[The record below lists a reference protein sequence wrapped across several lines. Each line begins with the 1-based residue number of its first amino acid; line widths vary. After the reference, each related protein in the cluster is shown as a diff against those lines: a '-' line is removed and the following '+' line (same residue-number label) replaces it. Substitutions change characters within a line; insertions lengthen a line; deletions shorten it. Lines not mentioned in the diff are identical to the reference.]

1 MYFCELVIS
10 IIYSQLV
17 TKLSFVP
24 LPAGSDFT
32 TKKTAEHLL
41 SRLLYIFLCSVLG
54 QYLDIASAKGTQPHA
69 FSFDIADRHFL
80 LRVKRNCAVS
90 TAV

>member
-1 MYFCELVIS
+1 MHFCELVIS

-41 SRLLYIFLCSVLG
+41 RWYGEIPSQSGY
-54 QYLDIASAKGTQPHA
+54 Q
-69 FSFDIADRHFL
+69 
-80 LRVKRNCAVS
+80 
-90 TAV
+90 